1 MESEDANLESI
12 PVETQI
18 VILNKVLQL
27 VLFRSLAD
35 WLINYK
41 AQIIALI
48 KAGWTNHQKI
58 FRYIHAQYLRDKHN
72 HKY

>member
-18 VILNKVLQL
+18 VILNKVLQ
-27 VLFRSLAD
+27 LAD